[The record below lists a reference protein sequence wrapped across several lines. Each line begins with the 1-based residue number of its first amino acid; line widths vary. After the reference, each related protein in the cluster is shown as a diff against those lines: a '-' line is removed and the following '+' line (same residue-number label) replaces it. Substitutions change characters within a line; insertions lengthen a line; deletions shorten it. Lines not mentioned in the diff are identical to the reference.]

1 MPLLGRT
8 EPRSRVTCVVFV
20 GSGVSGLGRGGWRQQ
35 YDPLAGEGWMA
46 SVGWL
51 LAVLAGICG
60 RGVCRLDRRE
70 DR

>member
-1 MPLLGRT
+1 M
-8 EPRSRVTCVVFV
+8 VFV